1 MERIIER
8 EFVILKGL
16 LDMAAQKSLVD
27 DIRNVVRVAPLMA
40 PVTPQGRE
48 MSVRMTSAGTYGW
61 VTDRTGYRYETRHPS
76 GAEWPKIPA
85 SILEIWQQVSG
96 VDRLPDSCLVNF
108 YGEGA
113 RMGMHQDKDEKDFS
127 APVLSVSLGDDARF
141 RLGGKQ
147 RKGPTQSVTLRS
159 GDVMLLAGK
168 TRMAFHG
175 IDRIY
180 PQTSGLLD
188 HHSTVFPGGGRIN
201 LTLRRVNEPSATKVY
216 R

>member
-113 RMGMHQDKDEKDFS
+113 RMGMHQDKDEADF
-127 APVLSVSLGDDARF
+127 AMPVVSVSLGDDGLF
-141 RLGGKQ
+141 RMGNAERGGK
-147 RKGPTQSVTLRS
+147 TSSVWLHS
-159 GDVMLLAGK
+159 GDVVVMGGAARL
-168 TRMAFHG
+168 RFHG
-175 IDRIY
+175 MDRIRFGSS
-180 PQTSGLLD
+180 QLL
-188 HHSTVFPGGGRIN
+188 PKGGRIN
-201 LTLRRVNEPSATKVY
+201 LTLRVVD
-216 R
+216 